1 LVDFNNFLNFYEMLN
16 QVLVESGLE
25 TDFSELYVEAIKRE
39 KEAVAKEKGKTYVMP
54 MKARLYYQNQG
65 VEAFRC
71 SIIREQESYSYHKLN
86 IALASN
92 SVFQKFTKLSNLE
105 CIKVP
110 SRNKLHKYVNRLSC
124 GSLQDIHTRLNEILF
139 KEKTF
144 LKDLELD
151 AGDLYLDSTCVGAQ
165 MRYPVDWILIR
176 DGCRT
181 MIKAMKLIRNSGI
194 KCRMPSLDGFMTSMN
209 GLCIKMAAAKR
220 TNDAQRKSKAVLR
233 EMKKLEKVIRRH
245 SVNHYQKFSIQW
257 AQTLY
262 TEGRAK
268 VILNRLGKTID
279 IMPKVIFQAHERII
293 GERQIRQANKILS
306 LYQDD
311 VHMVKRRKSEAHN
324 EFGNQLLIGEQAN
337 GFIIDFHFEQEKVSN
352 DSKMIPG
359 LIERFENTFNQ
370 SPTSITTDR
379 GFSSPVNSKLLESKN
394 IYNAICPKSPI
405 ELIKKMTDETF
416 RQKIKRRGPNEGRVG
431 ILKNNFLSG
440 SKKAYG
446 FDRRHKAIHWG
457 VIIHNLTKLT
467 KLLIE
472 QEKEIER
479 QRKRAP

>member
-1 LVDFNNFLNFYEMLN
+1 MTLTN
-16 QVLVESGLE
+16 QVLVKSGLE
-25 TDFSELYVEAIKRE
+25 TDFSLLYVDAIKRE
-39 KEAVAKEKGKTYVMP
+39 KEATAKKKGKTYVMSK
-54 MKARLYYQNQG
+54 KARLYYQNQG

-86 IALASN
+86 IALAAN
-92 SVFQKFTKLSNLE
+92 NVFQKFTNLSNLK

-124 GSLQDIHTRLNEILF
+124 GNLRYLHTRFNEILF
-139 KEKTF
+139 KNKVF
-144 LKDLELD
+144 LKGLEFD

-181 MIKAMKLIRNSGI
+181 MLKAMKLIRRSGV
-194 KCRMPSLDGFMTSMN
+194 KCRMPNIDSFMTSMN

-233 EMKKLEKVIRRH
+233 EMKILEKVIRRH
-245 SVNHYQKFSIQW
+245 SVNHYQKFSSQW
-257 AQTLY
+257 TRTLY
-262 TEGRAK
+262 TDGRAK

-293 GERQIRQANKILS
+293 GERQIKQSNKILS

-352 DSKMIPG
+352 DSKILPG
-359 LIERFENTFNQ
+359 LIERFESTFNQ
-370 SPTSITTDR
+370 PPTSITTDR
-379 GFSSPVNSKLLESKN
+379 GFSSPANSKLLESKN
-394 IYNAICPKSPI
+394 IYNAICPKSPA
-405 ELIKKMTDETF
+405 ELTNKMTDETF
-416 RQKIKRRGPNEGRVG
+416 RKKIKRRGPNEGRVG

-446 FDRRHKAIHWG
+446 FERRHKAIHWW

-467 KLLIE
+467 NLLIE
-472 QEKEIER
+472 QEKELER
-479 QRKRAP
+479 QNKQVA